1 LNTQVEIESN
11 ETHTFDKDCRW
22 MIIENFNTDA
32 YVDVY
37 ELKMKNYEKMY
48 KFFLSNKVNTETA
61 GYKSQEFQL
70 FIYVNNNIIRCNA
83 TTSAQQKAYI
93 CKMQIKLPIHLRYNL
108 PSLSNLQKGNCS
120 NKNEQFYYNFTL
132 RRPRIYVNNCLAHL
146 KQSNVKSEDSGA
158 DESSSNLLEKQ
169 SLSHDESYKMYRN
182 QSRVLELPCER
193 NTKSKT
199 DYLIYLTNY
208 NKNKV
213 STNDSSSNETNT
225 RLGES
230 IRSNSVEMCTW
241 NEISYKEVFFIFKFD
256 INRMICNYELFL
268 DAQFR

>member
-1 LNTQVEIESN
+1 MN
-11 ETHTFDKDCRW
+11 TFDKDCRW

-70 FIYVNNNIIRCNA
+70 FIYINNSIIKCNE
-83 TTSAQQKAYI
+83 TSSAQQKGYS
-93 CKMQIKLPIHLRYNL
+93 CKMEIKVPIHLRYNL
-108 PSLSNLQKGNCS
+108 PSLLKQERENCS
-120 NKNEQFYYNFTL
+120 NNNEQLYYNFTL

-146 KQSNVKSEDSGA
+146 KQTNVEHT
-158 DESSSNLLEKQ
+158 DESSLSAINQTQTEKPSN
-169 SLSHDESYKMYRN
+169 HDENYKIYRN

-213 STNDSSSNETNT
+213 NVNDSSSNETNT
-225 RLGES
+225 KLNES
-230 IRSNSVEMCTW
+230 LKSNSVEMCTW
-241 NEISYKEVFFIFKFD
+241 NELSYRQVCFLSPFFSLNLK
-256 INRMICNYELFL
+256 
-268 DAQFR
+268 

>member
-1 LNTQVEIESN
+1 
-11 ETHTFDKDCRW
+11 

-70 FIYVNNNIIRCNA
+70 FIYINNNIIKCNET
-83 TTSAQQKAYI
+83 TTSAQQKGYL
-93 CKMQIKLPIHLRYNL
+93 CKMEIKVPIHLRYNL
-108 PSLSNLQKGNCS
+108 PASSRENSSNT
-120 NKNEQFYYNFTL
+120 NEKLYYNFTL
-132 RRPRIYVNNCLAHL
+132 RRPRIYVNNCQAHL
-146 KQSNVKSEDSGA
+146 KQTTVELEERA
-158 DESSSNLLEKQ
+158 DESS
-169 SLSHDESYKMYRN
+169 LSPMNRNQNQDENYKMYRN

-193 NTKSKT
+193 NTNSKT

-213 STNDSSSNETNT
+213 SVNDSFANETNAK
-225 RLGES
+225 LGKS
-230 IRSNSVEMCTW
+230 LIYNSVEMCTW
-241 NEISYKEVFFIFKFD
+241 NELSYKQVTQSHSSFF
-256 INRMICNYELFL
+256 FL
-268 DAQFR
+268 S

>member
-1 LNTQVEIESN
+1 MV
-11 ETHTFDKDCRW
+11 
-22 MIIENFNTDA
+22 IENFNTDA

-70 FIYVNNNIIRCNA
+70 FIYINNNIIKCNE
-83 TTSAQQKAYI
+83 TTSAQQKRYV
-93 CKMQIKLPIHLRYNL
+93 CKMEIKLPIHLRYNL
-108 PSLSNLQKGNCS
+108 PSLLKQELENSSNSSLNS
-120 NKNEQFYYNFTL
+120 NEQLYYNFKL

-146 KQSNVKSEDSGA
+146 KQTNVELEEHADDSLNQNQN
-158 DESSSNLLEKQ
+158 EKSSSN
-169 SLSHDESYKMYRN
+169 HDENYKIYRN

-213 STNDSSSNETNT
+213 SVNDSASNETNT
-225 RLGES
+225 KLNKS
-230 IRSNSVEMCTW
+230 LISNSVEMCTW
-241 NEISYKEVFFIFKFD
+241 NELSYKQVFFTPLSFSF
-256 INRMICNYELFL
+256 
-268 DAQFR
+268 